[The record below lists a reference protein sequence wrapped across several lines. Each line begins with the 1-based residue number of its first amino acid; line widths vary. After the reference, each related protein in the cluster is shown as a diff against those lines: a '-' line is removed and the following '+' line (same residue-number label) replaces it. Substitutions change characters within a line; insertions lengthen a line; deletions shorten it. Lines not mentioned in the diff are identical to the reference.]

1 MALQRHNKSGLI
13 SFIDK
18 VIESKAAEASAEAT
32 NAEPLKPAQKADN
45 SSAIDNRA
53 GSILSAGKGSVTD
66 FGGPSKYIGSQTSN
80 SIWDSGV
87 IESLAGEQDNGEKIK
102 EENLQLKSNRNAIK
116 EERLDNMAQA
126 LQDTDMRKADSVASS
141 GEFSGSK
148 YSMPQN
154 NISIF
159 DSAEF
164 ERIPEKTAGEQL
176 GKKEVVKDESWKD
189 IRKATTTNDK
199 FNKMFDD
206 ITNNEKE

>member
-1 MALQRHNKSGLI
+1 
-13 SFIDK
+13 
-18 VIESKAAEASAEAT
+18 
-32 NAEPLKPAQKADN
+32 
-45 SSAIDNRA
+45 
-53 GSILSAGKGSVTD
+53 
-66 FGGPSKYIGSQTSN
+66 
-80 SIWDSGV
+80 
-87 IESLAGEQDNGEKIK
+87 
-102 EENLQLKSNRNAIK
+102 
-116 EERLDNMAQA
+116 MAQA

-164 ERIPEKTAGEQL
+164 ERIPEKTAGEKL

>member
-1 MALQRHNKSGLI
+1 MALQKHKNSGLI
-13 SFIDK
+13 SFVDK
-18 VIESKAAEASAEAT
+18 VIESKAAEAVVKENNEA
-32 NAEPLKPAQKADN
+32 PLKPAQKADN

-53 GSILSAGKGSVTD
+53 GSILSAGRGSVSD
-66 FGGPSKYIGSQTSN
+66 FGGPSKHMGSQTSN
-80 SIWDSGV
+80 SIWDSKIV
-87 IESLAGEQDNGEKIK
+87 ESLAKKQDNGEKIK

-126 LQDTDMRKADSVASS
+126 LQETDMRKADSVASS

-154 NISIF
+154 NMSIF
-159 DSAEF
+159 DNADF

-176 GKKEVVKDESWKD
+176 EKKEVVKDESWKD
-189 IRKATTTNDK
+189 IKKPTTTNDK

-206 ITNNEKE
+206 ITNDK